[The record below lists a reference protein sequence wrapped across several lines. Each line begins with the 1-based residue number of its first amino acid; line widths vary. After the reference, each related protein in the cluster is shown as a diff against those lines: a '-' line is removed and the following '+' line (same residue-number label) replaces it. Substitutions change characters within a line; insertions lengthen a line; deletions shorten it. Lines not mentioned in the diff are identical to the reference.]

1 MTLRLGAVL
10 QYRWCLQAA
19 EETALWG
26 LSRGSSFDILECL
39 ISQCER
45 KARRRSE
52 KDDSVFVDCTAAAI
66 SANFAL
72 ALHRSKRLSMS
83 ALQNCENCENV
94 TKFVMLFLRICP
106 ISLHR

>member
-1 MTLRLGAVL
+1 ML

-26 LSRGSSFDILECL
+26 LSRGNSFDILECL
-39 ISQCER
+39 ISQGER

-52 KDDSVFVDCTAAAI
+52 EDYSVFVDCTAAAI

-72 ALHRSKRLSMS
+72 AHRSKRISIS